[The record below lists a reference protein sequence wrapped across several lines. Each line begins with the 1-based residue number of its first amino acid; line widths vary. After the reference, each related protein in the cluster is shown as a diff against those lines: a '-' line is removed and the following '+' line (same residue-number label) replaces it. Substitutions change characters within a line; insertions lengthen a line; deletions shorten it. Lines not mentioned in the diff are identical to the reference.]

1 LGHERVSRSED
12 DGATQV
18 SGETAGRI
26 LRLPSFQRGNARRSP
41 RPLKTIQERIGH
53 ALTGSFTLDVY
64 GGQPEWGRNL
74 EAAQH
79 LGAELVRAIYKA
91 VAKLET
97 ETNAG
102 VVGSLLAIQ
111 EKGSGALSPKP
122 LNISEFFGCG
132 GLQCTQFAGAYFHR
146 GSGAECG
153 ISHEMPSLFLVG
165 KDHIL
170 VAFRCF

>member
-1 LGHERVSRSED
+1 
-12 DGATQV
+12 
-18 SGETAGRI
+18 
-26 LRLPSFQRGNARRSP
+26 
-41 RPLKTIQERIGH
+41 
-53 ALTGSFTLDVY
+53 LDVY

-132 GLQCTQFAGAYFHR
+132 GLQCPEFAGTPFR
-146 GSGAECG
+146 LGPSAECG
-153 ISHEMPSLFLVG
+153 LN
-165 KDHIL
+165 K
-170 VAFRCF
+170 